1 MDMPSENKTVYRVV
15 VEDLGEAVL
24 ALDNDRGFS
33 IISELE
39 LKGEVQSYA
48 MRRGEV
54 VIIPLGVEKGLRGL
68 PGVFTAGKVLY
79 TPIDDGFAIVLEDFK
94 SLEQNY
100 VEIGEVVE
108 GLDLLRGLEGV
119 RRAVVKRL

>member
-1 MDMPSENKTVYRVV
+1 MSSENRTVYRVS
-15 VEDLGEAVL
+15 VEGVGEALL
-24 ALDNDRGFS
+24 ALDNDRGYS

-48 MRRGEV
+48 VRRGEV

-100 VEIGEVVE
+100 VEIGEVLE
-108 GLDLLRGLEGV
+108 GLDLLRGVEGV
-119 RRAVVKRL
+119 RRAVVRRL